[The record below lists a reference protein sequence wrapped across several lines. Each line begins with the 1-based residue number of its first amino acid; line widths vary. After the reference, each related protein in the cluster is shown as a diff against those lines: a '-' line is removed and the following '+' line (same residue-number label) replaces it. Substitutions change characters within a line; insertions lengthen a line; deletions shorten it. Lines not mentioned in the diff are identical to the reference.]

1 MAPYPDH
8 HHGEH
13 HKLPPVS
20 VYPLLGP
27 DPMALLN
34 YLFVLLTVGQASL
47 LLLLVTLL
55 FSKRISKRNA
65 TMLNL
70 VLVSIAATIPQ
81 PIL

>member
-8 HHGEH
+8 RHGEH
-13 HKLPPVS
+13 YKLSPAS
-20 VYPLLGP
+20 MYPLLGP
-27 DPMALLN
+27 DPMALLFS
-34 YLFVLLTVGQASL
+34 LFVLLSVGQAFL
-47 LLLLVTLL
+47 LFLLATLL
-55 FSKRISKRNA
+55 FSKRIPKRNA